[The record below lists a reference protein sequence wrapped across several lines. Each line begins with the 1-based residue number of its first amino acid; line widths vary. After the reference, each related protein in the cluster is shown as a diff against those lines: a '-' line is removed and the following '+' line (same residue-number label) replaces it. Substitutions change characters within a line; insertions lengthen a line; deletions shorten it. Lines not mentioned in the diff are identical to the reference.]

1 MRSLDMTFR
10 GVLAD
15 VLARLAVA
23 FVVPP
28 FPGESGYCRL

>member
-1 MRSLDMTFR
+1 MKFH

-15 VLARLAVA
+15 MLARLAVA

-28 FPGESGYCRL
+28 FPAESGSYRLLR